1 MNIPINMN
9 RIVIAIDGHSST
21 GKSTVAKKLA
31 KELEYKFVDTGAMY
45 RTVTLYAMRNG
56 WLNQGEIDENMLIES
71 LSLIEINFEFNSETE
86 TNDVILN
93 GENVEKAI
101 RTMEVSENV
110 SAVAKIDEV
119 RQKLVQIQKQLG
131 EEKGIVMDGRD
142 IGSVVF
148 PNAELKIFMTAGA
161 DIRAKRRYKELKEKG
176 EDPTFEEVLK
186 NVKHRDHI
194 DSNRKNSLLIQAE
207 DAIKIDNSDL
217 TQEEQFNKILH
228 LAKEKINE
236 TA

>member
-1 MNIPINMN
+1 MN

>member
-1 MNIPINMN
+1 MTP
-9 RIVIAIDGHSST
+9 IVIAIDGHSST

-31 KELEYKFVDTGAMY
+31 KALQYKYVDTGAMY
-45 RTVTLYAMRNG
+45 RAVTLFAMRKG
-56 WLNQGEIDENMLIES
+56 WVNAAEVDEKELIEHLTS
-71 LSLIEINFEFNSETE
+71 IEINFEYNPKAG

-110 SAVAKIDEV
+110 SAVAKIDKV

-131 EEKGIVMDGRD
+131 DEKGIVMDGRD

-148 PNAELKIFMTAGA
+148 PNAELKLFMTATA
-161 DIRAKRRYKELKEKG
+161 AIRAKRRYNELKEKG
-176 EDPTFEEVLK
+176 EDITYDEVLK

-194 DSNRKNSLLIQAE
+194 DTHRKNSPLIQAD
-207 DAIKIDNSDL
+207 DAVKIDNSNL
-217 TQEEQFNKILH
+217 TQKQQFDYILN
-228 LAKEKINE
+228 LAKDKIKESNADE
-236 TA
+236 NG